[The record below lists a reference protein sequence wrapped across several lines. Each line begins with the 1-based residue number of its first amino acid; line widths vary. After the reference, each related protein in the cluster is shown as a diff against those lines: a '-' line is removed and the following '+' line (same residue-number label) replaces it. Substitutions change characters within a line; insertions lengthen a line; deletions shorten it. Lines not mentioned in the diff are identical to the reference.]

1 MKAHRGTLRI
11 DARWIA
17 TVVVVALLA
26 AAPLYLKNSPYKMGV
41 LTGAFFYAIMASSWA
56 LLAGIAG
63 QFSFATM
70 AFAGI
75 GAYAAG
81 LLGRDLGATPL
92 MGIIGATLLAGLVG
106 LVIGLLCLRL
116 RAAYLALFTI
126 AFSELFRIVLLTE
139 FQFTEGSN
147 GLQLSKLWE
156 RVTGVH
162 EYYVMLV
169 LLLAAMAFM
178 YWLTGSRIG
187 LFLRALREDQEAASA
202 MGVNVV
208 RYKVLIFVI
217 TSLIAGLA
225 GAVFYHIIGIVTP
238 NTMEILQMSMVIA
251 MAVIGGI
258 ESLLGAAIG
267 AFLTRI
273 GLEMLREINIF
284 GLHIALGAWR
294 YAAFGLLLM
303 FTLRFAQNGLIYP
316 IIDRLFVQPARKET
330 VAKRERTVGPE
341 TTEGES

>member
-1 MKAHRGTLRI
+1 MKASMGSLQI
-11 DARWIA
+11 NARWIA
-17 TVVVVALLA
+17 AAVLVALLVT
-26 AAPLYLKNSPYKMGV
+26 APLYLKDSPYQMAV
-41 LTGAFFYAIMASSWA
+41 VTGAFFYAIMASSWA

-63 QFSFATM
+63 QFSFAHM

-75 GAYAAG
+75 GAYTA
-81 LLGRDLGATPL
+81 GRDLGATPL
-92 MGIIGATLLAGLVG
+92 MGILAGTLLAGFVG
-106 LVIGLLCLRL
+106 LIIGLLCLRL

-126 AFSELFRIVLLTE
+126 AFSELFRILLLTE
-139 FQFTEGSN
+139 FQYTEGSN

-156 RVTGVH
+156 AVSGVQ

-187 LFLRALREDQEAASA
+187 LFLRSLREDQEAASA

-208 RYKVLIFVI
+208 RYKVMIFVI
-217 TSLIAGLA
+217 TSLIAGLG
-225 GAVFYHIIGIVTP
+225 GAVFYHVISIVTP
-238 NTMEILQMSMVIA
+238 NTMEILQMSLVIA

-273 GLEMLREINIF
+273 GLEMLREINIL
-284 GLHIALGAWR
+284 GLHIELGAWR

-303 FTLRFAQNGLIYP
+303 FTLRFAQNGLIHP
-316 IIDRLFVQPARKET
+316 IIDRLFIQPTRKDT
-330 VAKRERTVGPE
+330 VARRELTDTP
-341 TTEGES
+341 TATKGES